1 MRALVLEWTPLLGVG
16 IVSLNQDHKG
26 LFGAYNDLIET
37 LERNREKRSFLGAF
51 EQFLECAE
59 RHFAHEELVMRNI
72 NYGGYLS
79 HKAAHDRLRVD
90 ARDFILNVESA
101 YTHSDLPIVARYF
114 RYWLIH
120 HIVVEDAKI
129 AAFVDRGW
137 GLPAPELSTSE
148 DDWLGYQQ
156 TVHHLCCPRAISI
169 KNEDLAAGA

>member
-1 MRALVLEWTPLLGVG
+1 MRALVLEWTPYLGVG

-26 LFGAYNDLIET
+26 LIGAYNDLIEI
-37 LERNREKRSFLGAF
+37 LVQERGRPSFLSAF
-51 EQFLECAE
+51 ERFLACAE

-79 HKAAHDRLRVD
+79 HKAAHDRLRAD
-90 ARDFILNVESA
+90 ARDFILNIAGA
-101 YTHSDLPIVARYF
+101 YTHGDLPFVARYF

-129 AAFVDRGW
+129 AAFVERGW
-137 GLPAPELSTSE
+137 GISLPEPSSSE

-156 TVHHLCCPRAISI
+156 TVHHLC
-169 KNEDLAAGA
+169 